1 MKQRP
6 TFMDYALGA
15 IGVAAI
21 LLLFALAC
29 GALIAACGGPQ
40 A

>member
-1 MKQRP
+1 MKPRH
-6 TFMDYALGA
+6 TFRDYLLGA
-15 IGVAAI
+15 VGVAAI

>member
-1 MKQRP
+1 MKHRP
-6 TFMDYALGA
+6 TFLNYLLGA
-15 IGVAAI
+15 VSVVAI